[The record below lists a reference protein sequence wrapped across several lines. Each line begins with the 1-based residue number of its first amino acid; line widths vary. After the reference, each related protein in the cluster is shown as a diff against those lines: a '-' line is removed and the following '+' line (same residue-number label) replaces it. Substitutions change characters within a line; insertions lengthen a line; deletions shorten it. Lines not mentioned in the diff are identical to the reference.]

1 MLKISFI
8 KKIKIRIKTKIKT
21 VPIASITILL
31 FFTLFIF
38 CYCQQ
43 DLFILKVSSLLSPL
57 NEAELTSYLYIHIT
71 LATDTEVEWPCLTQL
86 LKLLVSK
93 KLFKEL
99 LFETEWSGVMLVWL
113 FVSIKSTRTFLNIY
127 FFNIFTQTILLVILT
142 SLERLSLFHLQVSLW

>member
-21 VPIASITILL
+21 VPIASITMLL

-57 NEAELTSYLYIHIT
+57 NEAEFTSYLYIHIT

-113 FVSIKSTRTFLNIY
+113 LVSIKSTRTFLNIY

>member
-57 NEAELTSYLYIHIT
+57 NEAEFTSYLYIHIT

-113 FVSIKSTRTFLNIY
+113 FVSIKSTRTFLKFY
-127 FFNIFTQTILLVILT
+127 FLISLLKQF
-142 SLERLSLFHLQVSLW
+142 SLQF

>member
-8 KKIKIRIKTKIKT
+8 KKIKMKIKIKT

-113 FVSIKSTRTFLNIY
+113 FVSIKSTRTFLKFY
-127 FFNIFTQTILLVILT
+127 FLISLLKQF
-142 SLERLSLFHLQVSLW
+142 SLQF

>member
-21 VPIASITILL
+21 VPIASITMLL

-57 NEAELTSYLYIHIT
+57 NEAEFTSYLYIHIT

-113 FVSIKSTRTFLNIY
+113 FVSIKSTRTFLKFY
-127 FFNIFTQTILLVILT
+127 FLISLLKQF
-142 SLERLSLFHLQVSLW
+142 SLQF